1 MLLKLV
7 KVAKKRL
14 LGLGILIW
22 QSKRIS
28 LQEEKAL
35 ELDID
40 VLLLKISSVP
50 GTGAVKN
57 GNIKE
62 KTMYGKK
69 MKKKKKKK
77 NKKKKKY

>member
-1 MLLKLV
+1 M
-7 KVAKKRL
+7 
-14 LGLGILIW
+14 
-22 QSKRIS
+22 
-28 LQEEKAL
+28 
-35 ELDID
+35 
-40 VLLLKISSVP
+40 SSVQD
-50 GTGAVKN
+50 TGAVKN